1 MSPFFNG
8 FVRSRG
14 DGNLTPV
21 ISFKNLMIKI
31 NTFGL
36 CATIPGRL
44 FLGVRGLI
52 LDNSDS
58 CSSRGRTTA
67 RSSKVE
73 KFMTDNLSSA
83 SIPKDECNCYND
95 GMGRG
100 NRHPATFFK
109 VAIFFAWLLLF
120 GLLLRRDIFIS
131 TIDPKETLLI
141 EQAEREDY
149 QGIYFQDRRIGY
161 AVTTYSPHKDRT
173 QTLEQRARMN
183 LNVAGSINTID
194 LRLKALLGPD
204 GRLRDFT
211 FFFHSPFYRMQADG
225 RVNGNRITYNLST
238 GSTAIHDSLDL
249 SAPPMLSTS
258 RQAYLLQ
265 RDLKEGQKFKIPSF
279 DPLTLTGQDV
289 VIEYRGRERVLIHDR
304 VQNLHH
310 FVEIFSGARVN
321 SWLDDTGEVIKEES
335 PAGFVFLKE
344 PKFKALAGKAE
355 TPELLAAVS
364 ARLVGTMPRLD
375 TLKQMRYRLQFPDDG
390 SFQLNSGRQRYVDG
404 LLTIDRESL
413 SDFMTKNTPPS
424 NTDAADLAATAYV
437 QSDNPK
443 IRKVADDVVAGRTGS
458 LDRVKALAEYV
469 NTHLEKRPVLGLP
482 DALTVLNSGKGD
494 CNEHAV
500 LFAALARASGIPCRL
515 VAGVM
520 YFKEAFYYHAWNE
533 VRLNGR
539 WLSLDTTT
547 NQLPADLSHIKFIEG
562 GIKEQMRIGALLGQ
576 LSIEPLTDPV
586 SRQPP
591 VKETQPNP

>member
-1 MSPFFNG
+1 M
-8 FVRSRG
+8 V
-14 DGNLTPV
+14 
-21 ISFKNLMIKI
+21 
-31 NTFGL
+31 
-36 CATIPGRL
+36 
-44 FLGVRGLI
+44 
-52 LDNSDS
+52 
-58 CSSRGRTTA
+58 
-67 RSSKVE
+67 
-73 KFMTDNLSSA
+73 
-83 SIPKDECNCYND
+83 
-95 GMGRG
+95 
-100 NRHPATFFK
+100 
-109 VAIFFAWLLLF
+109 WLLLF

-131 TIDPKETLLI
+131 AINPQETLLI

-183 LNVAGSINTID
+183 LNVAGSINSID

-204 GRLRDFT
+204 GRLREFA

-225 RVNGNRITYNLST
+225 RVNGKRVTYNLST
-238 GSTAIHDSLDL
+238 GSAAIHDSLEL

-258 RQAYLLQ
+258 RQAFLLQ

-279 DPLTLTGQDV
+279 DPLTLTGQDA
-289 VIEYRGRERVLIHDR
+289 VIEYRGRDRVLIHGR

-310 FVEIFSGARVN
+310 FVEMFSGARVN

-355 TPELLAAVS
+355 TPELLSAVS
-364 ARLVGTMPRLD
+364 ARLTGTMPRFD

-390 SFQLNSGRQRYVDG
+390 SFQLNSGRQQYADG
-404 LLTIDRESL
+404 LLTINRESL
-413 SDFMTKNTPPS
+413 SDVTTETPS
-424 NTDAADLAATAYV
+424 GNTDTSDLAATAYV

-443 IRKVADDVVAGRTGS
+443 IRKVADDVVGGRAGS
-458 LDRVKALAEYV
+458 LDRVRALAEYV

-500 LFAALARASGIPCRL
+500 LFAALARAAGIPCRI
-515 VAGVM
+515 VAGVVF
-520 YFKEAFYYHAWNE
+520 FKEAFYYHAWNE

-539 WLSLDTTT
+539 WISIDATT

-576 LSIEPLTDPV
+576 LSVEPLTEPAAPSG
-586 SRQPP
+586 SRQSISTE
-591 VKETQPNP
+591 ETQRTP